1 MSFEKPP
8 SLDENFNAVPAVI
21 KDTTLRQK
29 RVRRLTI
36 SLIILVFILLMA
48 NLWQSDISANLRGM
62 GAVRGVA
69 IDVNGQP
76 FAGRIFVEG
85 TNLIANTNVDG
96 SFEVKNIPAGQR
108 LIVVAD
114 SLSGREYPVQINAGQ
129 VTDVGNVVFK
139 STATP

>member
-8 SLDENFNAVPAVI
+8 SLNENFNATPEVV
-21 KDTTLRQK
+21 KDKSPQQK
-29 RVRRLTI
+29 RVRALTI
-36 SLIILVFILLMA
+36 SLAALVLILFMV

-62 GAVRGVA
+62 GSVRGMA

-76 FAGRIFVEG
+76 FAGQIFVEG
-85 TNLIANTNVDG
+85 TNLIAHTNADG
-96 SFEVKNIPAGQR
+96 SFELKNIPAGQR

-114 SLSGREYPVQINAGQ
+114 SLSGREYPVQIISGQ
-129 VTDVGNVVFK
+129 VTDVGKVVFK